1 MTYYNGQ
8 SRKFAILDVEVLNA
22 MEEYAAYRRID
33 PRAAELRWPFRR
45 VCAASLMTFSVDE
58 NGLFEFGI
66 FESFAGA
73 DEGVLL
79 KQLFMLLRELPDH
92 KLVTYGGQSF
102 DLCVIR
108 LGACEHQLA
117 LPPQL
122 INSAR
127 RNGEWLHRDLALEI
141 KGGAGPYVHLAEV
154 AVRLHLPV
162 KFGGSASMVP
172 MLVKNEQWARLAEIS
187 DSDVIVTGMVLASH
201 LCAHGELTSAA
212 AAHYVI
218 LDEVWKRRE
227 GSRYRDY
234 VARIRK
240 RIGKEMNAS
249 AQAFIEAA

>member
-1 MTYYNGQ
+1 MTDYKRQ
-8 SRKFAILDVEVLNA
+8 SRKFAVLDVEVLNA

-33 PRAAELRWPFRR
+33 PRACDLRWPFRR
-45 VCAASLMTFSVDE
+45 VCAASLMTFNVDE
-58 NGLFEFGI
+58 NGLFEFGT
-66 FESFAGA
+66 FESFAGP
-73 DEGVLL
+73 DERVLL

-92 KLVTYGGQSF
+92 KIVTYGGQSF

-108 LGACEHQLA
+108 MGAYEHQLA

-122 INSAR
+122 INGAR
-127 RNGEWLHRDLALEI
+127 RHGEWLHRDLALEV
-141 KGGAGPYVHLAEV
+141 KGGAGPYIHLAEV
-154 AVRLHLPV
+154 AVRLRLPV

-187 DSDVIVTGMVLASH
+187 DSDVIVTSMVLASH
-201 LCAHGELTSAA
+201 LCAHGELTSSS

-227 GSRYRDY
+227 GARYRDY

-240 RIGKEMNAS
+240 RIGKDMSAS
-249 AQAFIEAA
+249 AKAFIEAA